1 MKLEKFKSELW
12 YWYMNRMPKKSY
24 IPYSESEWENRF
36 VGFYEGNKKGLLLMA
51 SDLVGINKERATKM
65 NEDELYQKCKK
76 DHVIL
81 GYSQCELDSY
91 FLGEKEQSMFL
102 LHLFVFKKETG
113 VRRFKLANEVLQIN
127 LGGSNIQTINVF

>member
-1 MKLEKFKSELW
+1 
-12 YWYMNRMPKKSY
+12 MPKKSY

>member
-24 IPYSESEWENRF
+24 ISYSESEWENRF
-36 VGFYEGNKKGLLLMA
+36 VGSYEGNKKGLLLMA

-102 LHLFVFKKETG
+102 LCLFVFKKETG
-113 VRRFKLANEVLQIN
+113 VRRFKLADEVLQIN
-127 LGGSNIQTINVF
+127 SGGNNIQTINVF